1 MKLKQEII
9 EQAYLLNNF
18 RKEAAYMEV
27 EFNNREP
34 IYIQIISHIKKQLI
48 CGTLKCDDI
57 IPSRRELA
65 LLLNVNAN
73 TVQRAYKEMEAM
85 NIIRTDRNS
94 PSTIIVD
101 ENQLLKMKKEYI
113 RDNFL
118 IFKENMK
125 AIEVSKD
132 EVIDIVKE
140 QYDLP

>member
-1 MKLKQEII
+1 
-9 EQAYLLNNF
+9 
-18 RKEAAYMEV
+18 MEV